1 MGGYAGVAEPR
12 EHMQQGYGIGAAAE
26 ADDDGLSRLQER
38 VLRDVGLDGGEHEP
52 DVVWFLLQSSSRN
65 DLALF
70 AESLPA
76 SMSLTSFIPELMR
89 LTISSSFVTGVSL
102 NAPRREIRRTDSP

>member
-1 MGGYAGVAEPR
+1 MGGYAGVAELR

-52 DVVWFLLQSSSRN
+52 DSYV
-65 DLALF
+65 
-70 AESLPA
+70 E
-76 SMSLTSFIPELMR
+76 LT
-89 LTISSSFVTGVSL
+89 
-102 NAPRREIRRTDSP
+102 